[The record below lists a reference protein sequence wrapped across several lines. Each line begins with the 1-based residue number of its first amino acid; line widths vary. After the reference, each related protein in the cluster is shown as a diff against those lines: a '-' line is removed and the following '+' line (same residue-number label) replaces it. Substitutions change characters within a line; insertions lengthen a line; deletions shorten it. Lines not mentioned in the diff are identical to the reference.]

1 MTWRALLLLVAL
13 LPCAGDAVAHE
24 VRPAYLDLR
33 QRAPDTYDVLWKVPA
48 IGDMRLS
55 LHVEFPAGTEG
66 SREPRTVFVGNA
78 SIERWSIRR
87 KDGLTGTA
95 ITISGLSATL
105 TDVLV
110 RLERLDGTTQ
120 TARLTPS
127 SPSFTVVATPD
138 TLETAGTYFKLG
150 VEHILLGF
158 DHLLFV
164 LGLLILV
171 RSWSMLLKT
180 ITAFTL
186 AHSITLALATLGH
199 AHPPGPPVE
208 AAIALSI
215 LFLAIEVA
223 RSWRSGTSFT
233 IRHPWVVAFGFG
245 LLHGFGFA
253 GALAEIGLPSRDIA
267 VALAMFNVGVECGQL
282 LFVAAVLL
290 LVRALAIL
298 EFRPSRLVNALPAY
312 AIGTLSAYWTI
323 DRVVA
328 MFAVAG

>member
-1 MTWRALLLLVAL
+1 M
-13 LPCAGDAVAHE
+13 AHE

-33 QRAPDTYDVLWKVPA
+33 QSAPDTYDVLWKVPA

-55 LHVEFPAGTEG
+55 LHVEFPAGTENL
-66 SREPRTVFVGNA
+66 REPRTVFVGNA
-78 SIERWSIRR
+78 SIERWGIRR
-87 KDGLTGTA
+87 RDGLTGTA
-95 ITISGLSATL
+95 IAISGLSATL

-120 TARLTPS
+120 TVRLTPS
-127 SPSFTVVATPD
+127 SPSFTVEAAPSAWQ
-138 TLETAGTYFKLG
+138 TASTYFKLG

-164 LGLLILV
+164 LGLLLLV

-186 AHSITLALATLGH
+186 AHSVTLALAALGH
-199 AHPPGPPVE
+199 AQLPGPPVE

-223 RSWRSGTSFT
+223 RSWRGESTFT

-267 VALAMFNVGVECGQL
+267 IALAMFNIGVECGQL
-282 LFVAAVLL
+282 LFVAVVLL
-290 LVRALAIL
+290 LVRAVTML

-312 AIGTLSAYWTI
+312 AIGTLSAYWAI